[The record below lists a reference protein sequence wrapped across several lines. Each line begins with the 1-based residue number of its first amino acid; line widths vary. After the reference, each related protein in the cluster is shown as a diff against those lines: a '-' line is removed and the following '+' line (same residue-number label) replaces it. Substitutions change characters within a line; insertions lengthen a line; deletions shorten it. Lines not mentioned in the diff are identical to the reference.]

1 MPSNLDDPQ
10 AAPELSGNWQRK
22 IREANIRVH
31 DRLAETYEDLHAEVR
46 NWFQRKALQR
56 DIRIIASLL
65 TTEKYPDE
73 ALDGKR
79 PRGWVLDLGC
89 GTGDLLLRF
98 LNLGFAVTGVDI
110 SSGMIEAARWKL
122 ATAAGSKGPDGENGP
137 GWELI
142 PQDVDLYIKEK
153 SRPQPGEFM
162 TRQPNNSGGWSGDGF
177 KRSSEDPPFSVICF
191 RSVLHHLPDYLG
203 TLEASLGVLA
213 GGGILYIANEPLG
226 REAVREGWLS
236 YHVLYWLDRLFDQVG
251 LHLKGL
257 RPLGSSE
264 YDCSDYHRRRGS
276 FDHSS
281 LIEKVKGR
289 GLVVKHY
296 REFSLRKTGG
306 GSWLDTHLL
315 RTANAFTLIAQKAPP
330 E

>member
-10 AAPELSGNWQRK
+10 AAPELSGDWQRK

-31 DRLAETYEDLHAEVR
+31 DLLAETYEDLHAEVR

-65 TTEKYPDE
+65 TTEKHPDG

-79 PRGWVLDLGC
+79 PRGRVLDLGC

-110 SSGMIEAARWKL
+110 SSGMIEAARRKL
-122 ATAAGSKGPDGENGP
+122 ATAAGSKGPGVKNEPDGENGP

-142 PQDVDLYIKEK
+142 PQDVDIYVKEK
-153 SRPQPGEFM
+153 
-162 TRQPNNSGGWSGDGF
+162 
-177 KRSSEDPPFSVICF
+177 DPPFSVICC
-191 RSVLHHLPDYLG
+191 RSVLHHLPDYLE
-203 TLEASLGVLA
+203 TLEASLGLLA
-213 GGGILYIANEPLG
+213 GGGVLYIANEPLG

-236 YHVLYWLDRLFDQVG
+236 YHVLYWLDRLFDRVG